1 MELSYMQQRAMRK
14 NGDLPPL
21 PTRKERV
28 PLRKVSLKKQAL
40 DKEVKNLLSGN
51 DTKKE
56 KWFKLIRTKLT
67 GTCACGCGNMSSKND
82 YINVE
87 GKVESH
93 FRASCCHI
101 FPKKYFE
108 SIMYHPLNFVE
119 RAFWGGC
126 HSQMDN
132 TSLDRWVKFK
142 DWQDI
147 KDKFYELAP
156 LLTEDERKLKFY
168 KHLESLVY
176 SN

>member
-1 MELSYMQQRAMRK
+1 MSYTEERNLRK
-14 NGDLPPL
+14 LGLAPPL
-21 PTRKERV
+21 PTKKERK
-28 PLRKVSLKKQAL
+28 PIAKISAKQLSKNKAAKESLNGEYTQ
-40 DKEVKNLLSGN
+40 
-51 DTKKE
+51 KE

-101 FPKKYFE
+101 FPKKDFE
-108 SIMYHPLNFVE
+108 SVMYHPLNFIE